1 MTTSRILVHRR
12 DENLDDEVRAAV
24 AGISNLNAS
33 LHFHSDLRS
42 TINAATS
49 YQPNLVVIE
58 LNESLDQVKTVVE
71 ETLAAVPTAIILG
84 VYDATQITQHMD
96 ESALMLQA
104 LRIGVE
110 DFIRR
115 PIATPDF
122 EQVLKNRLN
131 PRRGGGTAPGKLA
144 CFISNKGGVGKST
157 CAINTA
163 VGLATNHSNRV
174 ALIDCSLQMG
184 VCAVQLNL
192 QPEATL
198 VDAWNERD
206 RLDEQLLRQL
216 MTEHESGLHVM
227 CAPPSAIEA
236 AEIDDGFLSR
246 VLLMARRTYDY
257 VIIDTF
263 PMFDR
268 TVMTILDL
276 SDQAVIVVENVVPT
290 LQTVRGFFDL
300 LSEVNFPESRQR
312 VLLNRFTTRG
322 GSPGIRDVAKYLERQ
337 PDYVVPFNRNVVTAA
352 NTGTPVVMTSRRRA
366 ASAFKEVAQDIQSLE
381 VRDGLPSEKK
391 GELDGPS
398 AQPEDYLGQDSVGSA
413 SS

>member
-1 MTTSRILVHRR
+1 MTTSRILVYRQ

-71 ETLAAVPTAIILG
+71 ETLAAVPTATILG

-131 PRRGGGTAPGKLA
+131 PRRGVGSAPGKLA

-227 CAPPSAIEA
+227 SAPPSAIEA
-236 AEIDDGFLSR
+236 AEIDDAFLSR

-276 SDQAVIVVENVVPT
+276 CDRSYIVVENVVPT
-290 LQTVRGFFDL
+290 LQMVKGFFTL
-300 LSEVNFPESRQR
+300 LEEFSIPLEQQR
-312 VLLNRFTTRG
+312 IVLNRYSSKS
-322 GSPGIRDVAKYLERQ
+322 GSPRSSDVSQYLGREA
-337 PDYVVPFNRNVVTAA
+337 DYIIPSDPGFIAAA
-352 NTGTPVVMTSRRRA
+352 NTGEPYITKAGRWNRSALALKQLAKDLTSSSGHQR
-366 ASAFKEVAQDIQSLE
+366 QSNQE
-381 VRDGLPSEKK
+381 HPPTSPTEN
-391 GELDGPS
+391 S
-398 AQPEDYLGQDSVGSA
+398 TADSVNGSR
-413 SS
+413 

>member
-236 AEIDDGFLSR
+236 AEIDDAFLSR

-276 SDQAVIVVENVVPT
+276 CDRSYIVVENVVPT
-290 LQTVRGFFDL
+290 LQMVKGFFTL
-300 LSEVNFPESRQR
+300 LEEFSIPLEQQR
-312 VLLNRFTTRG
+312 IVLNRYSSKS
-322 GSPGIRDVAKYLERQ
+322 GSPKTSDVSQYLGREA
-337 PDYVVPFNRNVVTAA
+337 DYIIPSDPGFMVAA
-352 NTGTPVVMTSRRRA
+352 NTGEPFITKAGRWNRSALAMKQLAKDLTSSVGHRRQI
-366 ASAFKEVAQDIQSLE
+366 SQEHPPTSLTE
-381 VRDGLPSEKK
+381 NST
-391 GELDGPS
+391 
-398 AQPEDYLGQDSVGSA
+398 ADSVNGSR
-413 SS
+413 